1 MLRTVRMITTR
12 RLAGLVVAATVLG
25 LAACSTIEE
34 KRRIDY
40 KSTRTLPPLE
50 VPQDLTAPPALATTP
65 SAERAPAAGASYSAY
80 SAESAKAQEAKPA
93 KVAGLLP
100 EYADMHLVRSG
111 NQNWLV
117 VKAAPEA
124 LWSKL
129 QEFLAATGLLIA
141 KENPQTGVIETD
153 WAENRAN
160 VGGAFQRAMSKY
172 LGSVYST
179 GVRDRYHLRLAR
191 GEIEGTTEVLIAHQ
205 GMEEQAFTEGTN
217 TRFVWTSRPSD
228 PELEVEMLRLLMVHL
243 GNKPEEAQTRV
254 AEIKTVPQRASLT
267 RDEAGHNLLNLQ
279 ESLDRAWRRVGL
291 SLDRLGFTVEDRDRS
306 KGIYYVRYIDPEAE
320 SKSGWFGG
328 DKKKDADRYQIAL
341 TGAEPGT
348 RIAVLNQ
355 EGAPES
361 SKAGERI
368 LNLLYQQ
375 LK

>member
-1 MLRTVRMITTR
+1 MSTVIAMTATR
-12 RLAGLVVAATVLG
+12 RAPGLVAVLAALA

-50 VPQDLTAPPALATTP
+50 VPQDLTAPPALSAT
-65 SAERAPAAGASYSAY
+65 AAWEPAAAAASFSAY
-80 SAESAKAQEAKPA
+80 SAAAARAQEAKPA
-93 KVAGLLP
+93 SAVKVLP

-111 NQNWLV
+111 NHNWLV
-117 VKAAPEA
+117 VKAAPEE
-124 LWSKL
+124 LWPKV
-129 QEFLAATGLLIA
+129 QEFLVGTGLLIA
-141 KENPQTGVIETD
+141 KANPQTGVIETD

-160 VGGAFQRAMSKY
+160 VGGAFQRAMAKY

-191 GEIEGTTEVLIAHQ
+191 GEAEGTVEILIAHQ
-205 GMEEQAFTEGTN
+205 GMEEQVLSEGTN
-217 TRFVWTSRPSD
+217 TRFIWTTRPSD

-243 GNKPEEAQTRV
+243 GARPEEAQTKV
-254 AEIKTVPQRASLT
+254 AEIQTVPQRASLT
-267 RDEAGHNLLNLQ
+267 RDEAGHHLLNLQ

-306 KGIYYVRYIDPEAE
+306 KGIYYVRYIDPEKD
-320 SKSGWFGG
+320 SKSSWFGSS
-328 DKKKDADRYQIAL
+328 KKKEPDRYQIAL
-341 TGAEPGT
+341 TGAAAGT
-348 RIAVLNQ
+348 QVAVLSP

>member
-1 MLRTVRMITTR
+1 MLTVVRMITTR
-12 RLAGLVVAATVLG
+12 RAVGLVAALAVLG
-25 LAACSTIEE
+25 LVACSTIEE

-50 VPQDLTAPPALATTP
+50 VPQDLTAPPALPTAPTAA
-65 SAERAPAAGASYSAY
+65 SAPAGASLSAY
-80 SAESAKAQEAKPA
+80 SAEAARSREAKPA
-93 KVAGLLP
+93 KAAAVLP

-117 VKAAPEA
+117 VKAAPEE
-124 LWSKL
+124 LWPKIR
-129 QEFLAATGLLIA
+129 EFLLGTGLLIA

-160 VGGAFQRAMSKY
+160 VGGAFQRAMAKY

-179 GVRDRYHLRLAR
+179 GVRDRYHLRMAR
-191 GEIEGTTEVLIAHQ
+191 GDTAGTVEILIAHQ
-205 GMEEQAFTEGTN
+205 GMEEQVYTEGTN
-217 TRFVWTSRPSD
+217 TRFVWTTRPSD

-243 GNKPEEAQTRV
+243 GAKPEEAQTRV
-254 AEIKTVPQRASLT
+254 AEIQTVPQRASLT

-306 KGIYYVRYIDPEAE
+306 KGIYYVRYIDPEKQ
-320 SKSGWFGG
+320 SKSSWFGG
-328 DKKKDADRYQIAL
+328 GKKKDPDRYQIAL
-341 TGAEPGT
+341 TGAAAGT
-348 RIAVLNQ
+348 QIAVLSP

>member
-1 MLRTVRMITTR
+1 MSTSRSAL
-12 RLAGLVVAATVLG
+12 GLVAALAAVG
-25 LAACSTIEE
+25 LAACSTLEE

-50 VPQDLTAPPALATTP
+50 VPQDLTAPPALST
-65 SAERAPAAGASYSAY
+65 APAAAPAPAGASFSTY
-80 SAESAKAQEAKPA
+80 SAEAARAQEAKPA
-93 KVAGLLP
+93 KAADVLP

-111 NQNWLV
+111 NQHWLI
-117 VKAAPEA
+117 VKAAPEE
-124 LWSKL
+124 LWPKV
-129 QEFLAATGLLIA
+129 QQFLLGTGLLIA

-160 VGGAFQRAMSKY
+160 VGGAFQRAMAKY

-179 GVRDRYHLRLAR
+179 GMRDRYHVRLAR
-191 GEIEGTTEVLIAHQ
+191 GDGEGSTEILIAHQ
-205 GMEEQAFTEGTN
+205 GMEEQALTEGTN
-217 TRFVWTSRPSD
+217 TRFVWTPRPSD

-243 GNKPEEAQTRV
+243 GAKPEEAQTKV
-254 AEIKTVPQRASLT
+254 AEIQTVPQRASLT

-306 KGIYYVRYIDPEAE
+306 KGIYYVRYIDPEKE
-320 SKSGWFGG
+320 NKSGWFGSS
-328 DKKKDADRYQIAL
+328 KKKEPDRYQITL
-341 TGAEPGT
+341 TGAAAGT
-348 RIAVLNQ
+348 QVAVLSPD
-355 EGAPES
+355 GAPES